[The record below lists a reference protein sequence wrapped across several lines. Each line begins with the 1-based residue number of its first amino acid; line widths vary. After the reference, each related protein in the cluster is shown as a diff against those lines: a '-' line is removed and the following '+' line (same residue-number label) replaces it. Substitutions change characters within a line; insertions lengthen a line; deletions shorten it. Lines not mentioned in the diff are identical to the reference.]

1 MPKVE
6 TNNINIYGA
15 AIVGISTIKVH
26 LFKGKWVFN
35 KTTGKYVDAP
45 ALGAAGLTADHEIV
59 NAAVPHADNKIG
71 YEITVPTT
79 LPTGEHDLVYLDSL
93 TYVGGIRL
101 LKRSDGKLVD
111 ITNKSV
117 N

>member
-15 AIVGISTIKVH
+15 AVVGITTVRVH

-35 KTTGKYVDAP
+35 VTTGKYVDAP
-45 ALGAAGLTADHEIV
+45 ALGAGGLTADHRVV
-59 NAAVPHADNKIG
+59 NIAVPHTSNKIG
-71 YEITVPTT
+71 YEVTVPDS
-79 LPTGEHDLVYLDSL
+79 LPVGEHDLLFLDNL
-93 TYVGGIRL
+93 TYVHGIRL
-101 LKRSDGKLVD
+101 LKTTTGKLVD
-111 ITNKSV
+111 ITNKSI